1 MMSITVEAAGLAL
14 ADPAT
19 YADSERLHE
28 ALALLRRESPVH
40 RVEAP
45 GFRPF
50 WALTRHSDIMDVE
63 RDHERFLNEPR
74 PILGP
79 QAVEEE
85 IARMAAAGAGVRSLV
100 HVDGDEHRL
109 LRAIGAGWFRPRAMR
124 RLEEQIRE
132 LATRYVDRMAELG
145 GECDFVAEISLNF
158 PLYVIMNL
166 LGVPE
171 SDFRIMLMLTQQVFG
186 NADRDK
192 SRDGSGPEGITAA
205 FQEIFGYFTEL
216 TADRRANP
224 TEDLA
229 STVANARVDGEYL
242 SDQHTLSYYLILA
255 TAGHDT
261 TSATLAGGVQAL
273 ADHPAELHRLR
284 ADPALV
290 PTAVDEMV
298 RWVTPVN
305 SFMRT
310 AVEDCVIRGV
320 DIGEGDG
327 LLLSYP
333 SANRDEE
340 VFADPFRFDV
350 GRTPNRHLAFGFGVH
365 YCLGAALAKMEVGAF
380 LSELLPRLKSLE
392 AAGEPELTE
401 TFFVGGLKRL
411 PIRYELSR

>member
-1 MMSITVEAAGLAL
+1 MDMTAKSAGLAF

-19 YADSERLHE
+19 YTDNERYHQG
-28 ALALLRRESPVH
+28 LALLRKESPVH
-40 RVEAP
+40 WVDAP

-63 RDHERFLNEPR
+63 RDHQRFINEPR

-85 IARMAAAGAGVRSLV
+85 MAKMAEAGTGLRSLV
-100 HVDGDEHRL
+100 HVDGTEHRL
-109 LRAIGAGWFRPRAMR
+109 LRAIGAGWFRPRATR
-124 RLEEQIRE
+124 QLEERVRE
-132 LATRYVDRMAELG
+132 LAKRYVDRMADLG
-145 GECDFVAEISLNF
+145 GECDFVNDISLNF
-158 PLYVIMNL
+158 PLYVIMHL

-171 SDFRIMLMLTQQVFG
+171 SDFPLMLTLTQQVFG
-186 NADRDK
+186 NLDPEKARDAE
-192 SRDGSGPEGITAA
+192 GPESVAA
-205 FQEIFGYFTEL
+205 AMNEIMGYFAKL
-216 TADRRANP
+216 TADRRSNP

-229 STVANARVDGEYL
+229 STIANAQVDGEYL

-273 ADHPAELHRLR
+273 ADHPAELHRLK
-284 ADPALV
+284 ADAELI
-290 PTAVDEMV
+290 PTAVDEMI

-310 AVEDCVIRGV
+310 AVEDSTIRGV
-320 DIGEGDG
+320 SIKAGDS

-333 SANRDEE
+333 SANRDED
-340 VFADPFRFDV
+340 VFVDPFRFDV
-350 GRTPNRHLAFGFGVH
+350 GRTPNKHLAFGFGVH
-365 YCLGAALAKMEVGAF
+365 QCLGAAMAKMEIGAF
-380 LSELLPRLKSLE
+380 LRELLPRLVSVE
-392 AAGEPELTE
+392 VVGEPVLTP
-401 TFFVGGLKRL
+401 TTFVGGLKRL